1 METYNERNVH
11 DNNAIKNKMGDSIE
25 LKSPECPICEKKMM
39 GKNWRW
45 NIKVHIRSV
54 HNFKGKVIIHKSRS
68 YGTEIEIW
76 AG

>member
-1 METYNERNVH
+1 METNNERNVH
-11 DNNAIKNKMGDSIE
+11 DNFETKNKMGDCIE
-25 LKSPECPICEKKMM
+25 LKSPDCPICEKKMM

-76 AG
+76 DG